1 MLLPDWCAVP
11 ATLPPRRFNNTSQPS
26 RCCASSTCC
35 CEPATRSTEGWPT
48 RSRACAAS
56 ISAHALPRPQTH
68 TLETGGA
75 ADIAW
80 MCFPFRALSLSLCLP
95 LSLSL
100 SLSLSRSLSLCVRL
114 RTLCL
119 SLALFRCAGV
129 TCDSSLTEPHS
140 KTHTHQKHRRS
151 SAGLDYHWLVRAR
164 PAGWRRSAAAERRQ
178 CPSEAP
184 LPDLDCLDHAVFLE
198 EVRIMTRTAYDLHR
212 NIGES
217 QSLLL
222 FLS

>member
-1 MLLPDWCAVP
+1 VLRLEHVLLRAGHTQYRGLADQITCV
-11 ATLPPRRFNNTSQPS
+11 RSQHQ
-26 RCCASSTCC
+26 R
-35 CEPATRSTEGWPT
+35 TRSAQT
-48 RSRACAAS
+48 AN
-56 ISAHALPRPQTH
+56 AHARNGWRGRYSL
-68 TLETGGA
+68 
-75 ADIAW
+75 DV
-80 MCFPFRALSLSLCLP
+80 LSLPCSV
-95 LSLSL
+95 